1 VSGTPPSPPA
11 GGPANPAQGPAQ
23 HPAHGPNPAQGPAR
37 PPASPPGPPAGR
49 LSFAARTV
57 RVLGLVG
64 LVVVIG
70 VAGLALVAAIAGE
83 TGDTGFVVGLILA
96 SVPVL
101 PLVAAYVW
109 LDRFEPEPPG
119 QLLVLF
125 LWGATVAALAAAI
138 LNSIGADLFAA
149 SAGQP
154 GTSPPGTAPPGT
166 REAGVA
172 QAAVYVAPW
181 VEEAA
186 KGSIVV
192 ALALWRR
199 REFNGVVDGMVAAG
213 MVGIGFAFSENILYF
228 GRAFLSTAAEFGT
241 QAGLLAATATFVIR
255 GVLAP
260 FAHPLFTT
268 AIGIGLGIAVH
279 GRSWPVRVVA
289 PLAGY
294 LAAVAMH
301 MMWNRYALTGLS
313 GFVTGYLVMLV
324 PLLAGMIV
332 IAAVSRR
339 TEGRLIARHLPAYAA
354 NGWLPAYDIP
364 MLASMRRRRQA
375 IAWMRSV
382 AGSAAGRALHR
393 YQLAA
398 TELAFLRDQ
407 LVRGFAVP
415 DAPRRERELLADLRA
430 QRARIPDPPGGS
442 WDPPFTTGPVG
453 SLRRRGLDD

>member
-1 VSGTPPSPPA
+1 MSGPPPVPPA
-11 GGPANPAQGPAQ
+11 GVPAA
-23 HPAHGPNPAQGPAR
+23 
-37 PPASPPGPPAGR
+37 PPDR
-49 LSFAARTV
+49 LSSVARTA

-83 TGDTGFVVGLILA
+83 TGDTGFVVGLVLA
-96 SVPVL
+96 SLPVL

-109 LDRFEPEPPG
+109 LDRFEPEPPS
-119 QLLVLF
+119 QLLLLF

-149 SAGQP
+149 AA
-154 GTSPPGTAPPGT
+154 TADPT
-166 REAGVA
+166 RDARA
-172 QAAVYVAPW
+172 ATAAVYVAPW

-192 ALALWRR
+192 AIALWHR
-199 REFNGVVDGMVAAG
+199 REFNGIVDGMVAAG

-228 GRAFLSTAAEFGT
+228 GRAFLSTAAELGT
-241 QAGLLAATATFVIR
+241 QAGLIAATATFVIR

-268 AIGIGLGIAVH
+268 AIGIGLGIAAH
-279 GRSWPVRVVA
+279 SRQPAVRVLA

-301 MMWNRYALTGLS
+301 MMWNRYALTGLG

-324 PLLAGMIV
+324 PLLALAV
-332 IAAVSRR
+332 LIAMVSRGM
-339 TEGRLIARHLPAYAA
+339 EGRLIARHLPAYAA
-354 NGWLPAYDIP
+354 MGWLPAYDIP
-364 MLASMRRRRQA
+364 MLASMRKRRQA
-375 IAWMRSV
+375 VAWMRSV
-382 AGSAAGRALHR
+382 AGASAARALHR

-398 TELAFLRDQ
+398 TELAFLRDH
-407 LVRGFAVP
+407 VVKGYRIR
-415 DAPRRERELLADLRA
+415 DAQGREHALLTELRA
-430 QRARIPDPPGGS
+430 QRAAIPDPPGGS
-442 WDPPFTTGPVG
+442 WEPQGTG
-453 SLRRRGLDD
+453 LRSR